1 MHDNAQDLIDYKNE
15 LEKKNTNPV
24 EMAKQFFDMILIKN
38 LEVFNLKNKLQSFP
52 EKIMDKDE
60 EIRRLESQ
68 VDRVKK

>member
-38 LEVFNLKNKLQSFP
+38 LEVFDLKNKLQSFP